1 MKRVFKFVLRFAHC
15 SSGSALMEMT
25 LIIPVTISLMVGAV
39 DFAMALATLATG
51 GKSVHDAARYLA
63 SLPATAVCGGTPW
76 GVTNAKKLAVYGNT
90 AGTGNPL
97 ISGWST
103 TNVTVTYTSG
113 CTSSPLQAFNITVT
127 ASIPYSSIIV
137 AGFLPMIASTY
148 TMSAT
153 HQEASLAW
161 FL

>member
-1 MKRVFKFVLRFAHC
+1 MMNRVFKFILRFAHC
-15 SSGSALMEMT
+15 SSGNALMEMT
-25 LIIPVTISLMVGAV
+25 LIIPVAISLMAGAV
-39 DFAMALATLATG
+39 DFARALATLATG

-76 GVTNAKKLAVYGNT
+76 GVTKAKNLAVYGNI
-90 AGTGNPL
+90 AGTGNAL

-113 CTSSPLQAFNITVT
+113 CTSTPLQAFDITVT
-127 ASIPYSSIIV
+127 ATIPYSSIITTR
-137 AGFLPMIASTY
+137 FLPMASTY